1 MPVLSRARTKRR
13 LPRPR
18 TGVNFVLILSLL
30 IPAFAIQATA
40 GPRDRLRTIEER
52 RQEVDRRLEVLG
64 ARSTGLSQR
73 LNRLDEERGYQERV
87 IAALDV
93 SLAGLNNRIDALDAE
108 LRAAQARLVLLLSQ
122 LDDISDEL
130 AARIDRFTDRAVAA
144 YMAGPVGY
152 VEGFLTSQSVT
163 DLVDRYAYYES
174 AMNSDTETLQE
185 IERLRE
191 STEVRR
197 KLIADKKE
205 AIAAG
210 KSRLEGDRAALE
222 SVRSQRAAAKARLES
237 AMAEKRGLL
246 DRVEGSRSRLRSL
259 EDQLV
264 EDSNQI
270 EALLAARAARR
281 AEEAQTGGTTVA
293 TPVVAGA
300 RFLWPAAGAVVSP
313 FGYRVHPIFGDLRLH
328 AGVDIGAAYGAP
340 VVAGD
345 VGTVVF
351 AGAMGGYGNAIV
363 VDHGGGIATTYNHL
377 SAVGVV
383 SGQEVARGEM
393 LGSIGCTGYCTGP
406 HLHFEVRVN
415 GAPVDPMPYL
425 S

>member
-1 MPVLSRARTKRR
+1 MLA
-13 LPRPR
+13 
-18 TGVNFVLILSLL
+18 FVLLTPSL
-30 IPAFAIQATA
+30 AIQAAA

-87 IAALDV
+87 ITALDAD
-93 SLAGLNNRIDALDAE
+93 LAGLSNRIDALDAE
-108 LRAAQARLVLLLSQ
+108 LRAAQARLTLLSSQ

-144 YMAGPVGY
+144 YKAGPVGY

-185 IERLRE
+185 IEGLKR
-191 STEVRR
+191 STQVRR

-210 KSRLEGDRAALE
+210 KARLESDRAALE
-222 SVRSQRAAAKARLES
+222 SIRSQRAAAKARLKS
-237 AMAEKRGLL
+237 AMAEKRSLL
-246 DRVEGSRSRLRSL
+246 ARVEGSRSRLRSL

-264 EDSNQI
+264 EDSDQI

-281 AEEAQTGGTTVA
+281 AEQAQTPVA
-293 TPVVAGA
+293 GMAATSIVTGA
-300 RFLWPAAGAVVSP
+300 RFLWPAAGAAVSP

-328 AGVDIGAAYGAP
+328 TGLDIGASYGAP
-340 VVAGD
+340 VIAGD
-345 VGTVVF
+345 LGTVAF

-363 VDHGGGIATTYNHL
+363 VDHGGGMATTYNHL
-377 SAVGVV
+377 SAFGVV
-383 SGQEVARGEM
+383 AGQQVARGET
-393 LGSIGCTGYCTGP
+393 LGSVGCTGYCTGP

-415 GAPVDPMPYL
+415 GVPVDPMPYL